1 MSHASQDNFLLL
13 AKEAKKHNDL
23 PQAKQY
29 LLEALRL
36 GHDSDIVCELCEIY
50 LSQEKGDQ
58 AYSLIKEE
66 PDLFS
71 NQRVYDTYLKILA
84 FQHYAIEAAELEHLL
99 QKKLPVKVEP
109 VSQIKQLEIM
119 KNFKQLKYIQE
130 KAYLLLYCLSTEN
143 FTNLAKSILM
153 DPSPNFALRLSLC
166 EDLIKL
172 GYSEK
177 VQVYIL
183 GELKEFIPKETD
195 LLEKSPIYREVCVS
209 LADYFRQDP
218 SKLPIMIGEMNVCLG
233 MLYPRLNDYIRDPD
247 QFAHDFRNYLEQ
259 KKGGANQKLLNKI
272 YEYLAYEKA
281 TNSDF

>member
-1 MSHASQDNFLLL
+1 MTHASQDNFLLL
-13 AKEAKKHNDL
+13 AKEAKENNDL

-71 NQRVYDTYLKILA
+71 NKKVYDTYLKILA
-84 FQHYAIEAAELEHLL
+84 FQHYAIEAVQLEYLL
-99 QKKLPVKVEP
+99 DKKLPVKVEP

-119 KNFKQLKYIQE
+119 RNFRKLKYIQE
-130 KAYLLLYCLSTEN
+130 RDYLLLYCLSAEN
-143 FTNLAKSILM
+143 FTNLAKSILI

-166 EDLIKL
+166 EDLVKL

-177 VQVYIL
+177 IQVYIL

-195 LLEKSPIYREVCVS
+195 LLGKSPIYREVCVS

-218 SKLPIMIGEMNVCLG
+218 SKLPLMIGEMNVCLG
-233 MLYPRLNDYIRDPD
+233 MLYPRLRDYIKDPD
-247 QFAHDFRNYLEQ
+247 QFAHDFRKYLE
-259 KKGGANQKLLNKI
+259 KKEGGVNQKLLNKI

>member
-1 MSHASQDNFLLL
+1 MTHASQDNFLLL
-13 AKEAKKHNDL
+13 AKEAKEHNDL

-71 NQRVYDTYLKILA
+71 NKKVYDTYLKILA
-84 FQHYAIEAAELEHLL
+84 FQHYAIEAAQLEYLL
-99 QKKLPVKVEP
+99 GKKLPVKVEP

-119 KNFKQLKYIQE
+119 RNFRKLKYIQE
-130 KAYLLLYCLSTEN
+130 RDYLLLYCLSAEN
-143 FTNLAKSILM
+143 FTNLAKSILI

-166 EDLIKL
+166 EDLVKL

-177 VQVYIL
+177 IQVYIL

-218 SKLPIMIGEMNVCLG
+218 SKLPLMIGEMNVCLG
-233 MLYPRLNDYIRDPD
+233 MLYPRLKDYIKDPD
-247 QFAHDFRNYLEQ
+247 QFAHDFRKYLE
-259 KKGGANQKLLNKI
+259 KKEGGANQKLLNKI

>member
-1 MSHASQDNFLLL
+1 MTHASQDNLLLL
-13 AKEAKKHNDL
+13 AKEAKDHNDL

-36 GHDSDIVCELCEIY
+36 GHDSNIVCELCEIY

-71 NQRVYDTYLKILA
+71 NKKVFDTYLEILA
-84 FQHYAIEAAELEHLL
+84 FQHYAIEASQLEYLL
-99 QKKLPVKVEP
+99 DEKLPLKIEP

-119 KNFKQLKYIQE
+119 RNFKKLKYIQE
-130 KAYLLLYCLSTEN
+130 RDYLLLYCLSTEN
-143 FTNLAKSILM
+143 FINLAKSILI

-166 EDLIKL
+166 EDLVKL

-177 VQVYIL
+177 IQVYIL
-183 GELKEFIPKETD
+183 GELKDFIPKETD
-195 LLEKSPIYREVCVS
+195 LLEKNPIYREVCVS
-209 LADYFRQDP
+209 LADYCRQDP
-218 SKLPIMIGEMNVCLG
+218 SKLPLMIGEMNVCLG
-233 MLYPRLNDYIRDPD
+233 MLYPRLRDYIIDPD
-247 QFAHDFRNYLEQ
+247 QFAHDFRKYLE
-259 KKGGANQKLLNKI
+259 KKEGGANQKLLNKI

>member
-1 MSHASQDNFLLL
+1 MTHASKDNFLLL
-13 AKEAKKHNDL
+13 AKEAKEHNDL

-71 NQRVYDTYLKILA
+71 NKKVYDTYLKILK
-84 FQHYAIEAAELEHLL
+84 FQHYAIEAKQLEYLL
-99 QKKLPVKVEP
+99 DKKLPLKIEP

-119 KNFKQLKYIQE
+119 KNFKKLKYIQE
-130 KAYLLLYCLSTEN
+130 RDYLLLYCLSVEN
-143 FTNLAKSILM
+143 FTNLAKSILI

-166 EDLIKL
+166 EDLVKL
-172 GYSEK
+172 GDNEK
-177 VQVYIL
+177 IQVYIL
-183 GELKEFIPKETD
+183 GD

-218 SKLPIMIGEMNVCLG
+218 SKLPLMIGEMNVCLG
-233 MLYPRLNDYIRDPD
+233 MLYPRLRDYIKDPD
-247 QFAHDFRNYLEQ
+247 QFAHDFRKYLE
-259 KKGGANQKLLNKI
+259 KKEGGVNQKLLNKI

>member
-1 MSHASQDNFLLL
+1 MTHASKDNFLLL
-13 AKEAKKHNDL
+13 AKEAKEHHDL

-71 NQRVYDTYLKILA
+71 NKKVYNTYLKILK
-84 FQHYAIEAAELEHLL
+84 FQHYAIEADQLEYLL
-99 QKKLPVKVEP
+99 DKKLPIKVEP

-119 KNFKQLKYIQE
+119 RNFKKLKYIQE
-130 KAYLLLYCLSTEN
+130 RDYLLLYCLSVEN
-143 FTNLAKSILM
+143 FTNLAKSILI

-166 EDLIKL
+166 EDLVKL
-172 GYSEK
+172 GDSEK
-177 VQVYIL
+177 IQVYIL
-183 GELKEFIPKETD
+183 GEAKEFIPKETD

-218 SKLPIMIGEMNVCLG
+218 SKLPLMIGEMNVCLG
-233 MLYPRLNDYIRDPD
+233 MLYPRLRDYIKDPD
-247 QFAHDFRNYLEQ
+247 QFAHYFRKYLE
-259 KKGGANQKLLNKI
+259 KKEGGANQKLLNKI

>member
-1 MSHASQDNFLLL
+1 MTHASQDNFLLL
-13 AKEAKKHNDL
+13 AKEAKENNDL

-71 NQRVYDTYLKILA
+71 NKKVYDTYLKILA
-84 FQHYAIEAAELEHLL
+84 FQHYAIEADQLEYLL
-99 QKKLPVKVEP
+99 DKKLPVKVEP

-119 KNFKQLKYIQE
+119 RNFRKLKYIQE
-130 KAYLLLYCLSTEN
+130 RDYLLLYCLNAEN
-143 FTNLAKSILM
+143 FTNLAKSILI

-166 EDLIKL
+166 EDLVKL

-177 VQVYIL
+177 IQVYIL

-218 SKLPIMIGEMNVCLG
+218 SKLPLMIGEMNVCLG
-233 MLYPRLNDYIRDPD
+233 MLYPRLRDYIKDPD
-247 QFAHDFRNYLEQ
+247 QFAHDFRKYLE
-259 KKGGANQKLLNKI
+259 KKEGGANQKLLNKI

>member
-1 MSHASQDNFLLL
+1 MTHASQDNLLLL
-13 AKEAKKHNDL
+13 AKEAKDHNDL

-36 GHDSDIVCELCEIY
+36 GHDSNIVCELCEIY

-71 NQRVYDTYLKILA
+71 NKRVFDTYLKILA
-84 FQHYAIEAAELEHLL
+84 FQHYAIEASQLEYLL
-99 QKKLPVKVEP
+99 DEKLPLKIEP

-119 KNFKQLKYIQE
+119 RNFKKLKYIQE
-130 KAYLLLYCLSTEN
+130 RDYLLLYCLSTEN
-143 FTNLAKSILM
+143 FINLAKSMLI
-153 DPSPNFALRLSLC
+153 DPSPNFVLRLSLC
-166 EDLIKL
+166 EDLVKL

-177 VQVYIL
+177 IQVYIL
-183 GELKEFIPKETD
+183 GELKDFIPKETD
-195 LLEKSPIYREVCVS
+195 LLEKNPIYREVCVS

-218 SKLPIMIGEMNVCLG
+218 SKLPLMIGEMNVCLG
-233 MLYPRLNDYIRDPD
+233 MLYPRLRDYIRDPD
-247 QFAHDFRNYLEQ
+247 QFAHDFRKYLE
-259 KKGGANQKLLNKI
+259 KKEGGANQKLLNKI

>member
-1 MSHASQDNFLLL
+1 MTHASQDNLLLL
-13 AKEAKKHNDL
+13 AKEAKDHNDL

-36 GHDSDIVCELCEIY
+36 GHDSNIVCELCEIY

-71 NQRVYDTYLKILA
+71 NKKVFDTYLKILA
-84 FQHYAIEAAELEHLL
+84 FQHYAIEASQLEYLL
-99 QKKLPVKVEP
+99 DEKLPLKIEP

-119 KNFKQLKYIQE
+119 RNFKKLKYIQE
-130 KAYLLLYCLSTEN
+130 RDYLLLYCLSTEN
-143 FTNLAKSILM
+143 FINLAKIILI

-166 EDLIKL
+166 EDLVKL

-177 VQVYIL
+177 IQVYIL
-183 GELKEFIPKETD
+183 GELKDFIPKETD
-195 LLEKSPIYREVCVS
+195 LLEKNPIYREVCVS

-218 SKLPIMIGEMNVCLG
+218 SKLPLMIGEMNVCLG
-233 MLYPRLNDYIRDPD
+233 MLYPRLRDYIRDPD
-247 QFAHDFRNYLEQ
+247 QFAHDFRKYIE
-259 KKGGANQKLLNKI
+259 KK
-272 YEYLAYEKA
+272 
-281 TNSDF
+281 

>member
-1 MSHASQDNFLLL
+1 MTHASQDNLLLL
-13 AKEAKKHNDL
+13 AKEAKDHNDL

-36 GHDSDIVCELCEIY
+36 GHDSNIVCELCEIY

-71 NQRVYDTYLKILA
+71 NKKVFDTYLEILA
-84 FQHYAIEAAELEHLL
+84 FQHYAIEASQLEYLL
-99 QKKLPVKVEP
+99 DEKLPLKIEP

-119 KNFKQLKYIQE
+119 RNFKKLKYIQE
-130 KAYLLLYCLSTEN
+130 RDYLLLYCLSTEN
-143 FTNLAKSILM
+143 FINLAKSILI

-166 EDLIKL
+166 EDLVKL

-177 VQVYIL
+177 IQVYIL
-183 GELKEFIPKETD
+183 GELN
-195 LLEKSPIYREVCVS
+195 PIYREVCVS
-209 LADYFRQDP
+209 LADYCRQDP
-218 SKLPIMIGEMNVCLG
+218 SKLPLMIGEMNVCLG
-233 MLYPRLNDYIRDPD
+233 MLYPRLRDYIRDPD
-247 QFAHDFRNYLEQ
+247 QFAHDFRKYLE
-259 KKGGANQKLLNKI
+259 KKEGGANQKLLNKI

>member
-1 MSHASQDNFLLL
+1 MTHASQDNFLLL
-13 AKEAKKHNDL
+13 AKEAKENNDL

-71 NQRVYDTYLKILA
+71 NKKVYDTYLKILA
-84 FQHYAIEAAELEHLL
+84 FQHYAIEADQLEYLL
-99 QKKLPVKVEP
+99 DKKLPVKVEP

-119 KNFKQLKYIQE
+119 RNFRKLKYIQE
-130 KAYLLLYCLSTEN
+130 RDYLLLYCLSAEN
-143 FTNLAKSILM
+143 FTNLAKSILI

-166 EDLIKL
+166 EDLVKL

-177 VQVYIL
+177 IKVYIL

-218 SKLPIMIGEMNVCLG
+218 SKLPLMIGEMNVCLG
-233 MLYPRLNDYIRDPD
+233 MLYPRLRDYIKDPD
-247 QFAHDFRNYLEQ
+247 QFAHDFRKYLE
-259 KKGGANQKLLNKI
+259 KKEGGANQKLLNKI

>member
-1 MSHASQDNFLLL
+1 MTHASKDNFLLL
-13 AKEAKKHNDL
+13 AKEAKEHNDL

-71 NQRVYDTYLKILA
+71 NKKVYNTYLKILK
-84 FQHYAIEAAELEHLL
+84 FQHYAIEADQLEYLL
-99 QKKLPVKVEP
+99 DKKLPIKVEP

-119 KNFKQLKYIQE
+119 RNFKKLKYIQE
-130 KAYLLLYCLSTEN
+130 RDYLLLYCLSVEN
-143 FTNLAKSILM
+143 FT

-166 EDLIKL
+166 EDLVKL
-172 GYSEK
+172 GDSEK
-177 VQVYIL
+177 IQVYIL
-183 GELKEFIPKETD
+183 GEAKEFIPKETD

-218 SKLPIMIGEMNVCLG
+218 SKLPLMIGEMNVCLG
-233 MLYPRLNDYIRDPD
+233 MLYPRLRDYIKDPD
-247 QFAHDFRNYLEQ
+247 QFAHDFRKYLE
-259 KKGGANQKLLNKI
+259 KKEGGANQKLLNKI